1 MECINHPGTPAA
13 GTCQMC
19 GKALCASCMNRFD
32 PPVCEPCLIAH
43 NRALARRLYLD
54 LAVTAIIFAG
64 VAAFVAFNVQI
75 NREGGIIVGLMLAG
89 AYWGWQF
96 LSKIPMP
103 FILTSGAGLI
113 FYFFLKF
120 SLAVLAG
127 FIIAPW
133 QIFKRVKE
141 IRAISKLEKE
151 IKAGQA

>member
-1 MECINHPGTPAA
+1 
-13 GTCQMC
+13 
-19 GKALCASCMNRFD
+19 
-32 PPVCEPCLIAH
+32 
-43 NRALARRLYLD
+43 
-54 LAVTAIIFAG
+54 
-64 VAAFVAFNVQI
+64 
-75 NREGGIIVGLMLAG
+75 MLAG

-103 FILTSGAGLI
+103 VILTSGAGLI

>member
-1 MECINHPGTPAA
+1 MECINHPGTAAA

-32 PPVCEPCLIAH
+32 PPVCEPCLIVH
-43 NRALARRLYLD
+43 NGALARRLYLD

-64 VAAFVAFNVQI
+64 VAAFVAFNVQT

-103 FILTSGAGLI
+103 IILTSGAGLI